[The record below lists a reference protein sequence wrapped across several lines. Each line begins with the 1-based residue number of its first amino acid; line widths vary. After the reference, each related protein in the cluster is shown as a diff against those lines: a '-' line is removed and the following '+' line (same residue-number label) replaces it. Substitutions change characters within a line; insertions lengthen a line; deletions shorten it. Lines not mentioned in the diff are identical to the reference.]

1 MAGGGAG
8 TRDVLRACRCW
19 RKTPEGRTSVHSCV
33 SRGHVLG
40 GGGDGRLCEVLPAFV
55 EAAHVEMAAPGQSVT
70 ATAALLSPAGLHPP
84 PSGGSD
90 PYPPVSSSGVTVFF
104 VELASRSHSEV
115 NLGLTSL
122 KHLSFIPLIAL
133 VPDL

>member
-1 MAGGGAG
+1 M
-8 TRDVLRACRCW
+8 
-19 RKTPEGRTSVHSCV
+19 
-33 SRGHVLG
+33 
-40 GGGDGRLCEVLPAFV
+40 CEVLPASV

-84 PSGGSD
+84 PPGGPD
-90 PYPPVSSSGVTVFF
+90 PYPPVSSPGGAVFF

-122 KHLSFIPLIAL
+122 KLLSFIPLIAF
-133 VPDL
+133 VPDR